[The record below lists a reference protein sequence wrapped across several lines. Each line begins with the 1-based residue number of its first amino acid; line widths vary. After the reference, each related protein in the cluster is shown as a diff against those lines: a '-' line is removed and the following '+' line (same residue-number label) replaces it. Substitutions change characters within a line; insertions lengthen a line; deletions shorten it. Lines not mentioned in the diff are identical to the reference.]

1 MKHLPRKILLTTNN
15 HLGDSVAL
23 TAALHDAK
31 KAFPDFQF
39 DYDGKY
45 GDVFRGNPDITRF
58 SRREPYD
65 EIRVTYAGSQ
75 RTGDGG
81 NLCEAASKSLSMQ
94 LGALTG
100 IFYQKRHS
108 TPYLHLTKDEKTHD
122 FHIGKP
128 YCVLNTNSQNRS
140 EVKAYPHYQRMID
153 ILNEKG
159 ITPVLIGGDRGRDIT
174 EELHG
179 CVDLRLKTTQR
190 ELFSLVYQ
198 CELVISPSSGVIH
211 IGAAFRKRML
221 CIIGARES
229 PVITRYPNCT
239 MLTSKCRR
247 GFDECHACMRFY
259 LHGDHKACEDV
270 VEMNGKPYA
279 RCMCEVSPEIWDL
292 L

>member
-1 MKHLPRKILLTTNN
+1 MRRILLTTNN

-45 GDVFRGNPDITRF
+45 GDVFKGNPDITHFDRRSDCIRMDVRYTHYF
-58 SRREPYD
+58 S
-65 EIRVTYAGSQ
+65 IRKAE
-75 RTGDGG
+75 GG
-81 NLCEAASKSLSMQ
+81 NLCEAASKTLARH
-94 LGALTG
+94 LETLTG
-100 IFYQKRHS
+100 KRYNSFHS
-108 TPYLHLTKDEKTHD
+108 TPYIHLSIDEKMID
-122 FHIGKP
+122 FGIRKP
-128 YCVLNTNSQNRS
+128 YCVLNTNSQDRS

-153 ILNEKG
+153 ILLAKG

-174 EELHG
+174 EELRG

-211 IGAAFRKRML
+211 IGAAFGKRMI

-229 PVITRYPNCT
+229 PVITRYPDCVP
-239 MLTSKCRR
+239 LTAKCRK
-247 GFDECHACMRFY
+247 GFNECHACMRFY

-270 VEMNGKPYA
+270 VEINGKPYA
-279 RCMCEVSPEIWDL
+279 RCMSDVSPEIWVYL
-292 L
+292 